1 MEKNEWTWSSESGLV
16 LVVAVIVG
24 GTNESIPC
32 ASTSKGEEGLKNDI
46 ADWLVL
52 GRPWLDGVV
61 LLHLPLPLLQLRV
74 ETAGDGPLSTGDPPA
89 PDSNDSAVMGSS
101 NLVTILER
109 GVYQIP

>member
-1 MEKNEWTWSSESGLV
+1 MEKNEWTWSSESRLV

-24 GTNESIPC
+24 GANESIAC

-61 LLHLPLPLLQLRV
+61 LLHLPLRV

-89 PDSNDSAVMGSS
+89 PDSNDSAV
-101 NLVTILER
+101 